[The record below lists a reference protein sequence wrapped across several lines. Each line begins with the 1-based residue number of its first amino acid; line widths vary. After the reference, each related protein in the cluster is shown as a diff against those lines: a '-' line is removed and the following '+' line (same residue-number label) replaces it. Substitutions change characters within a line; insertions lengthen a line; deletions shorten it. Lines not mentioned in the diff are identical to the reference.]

1 MYKYLTG
8 VGGFLQATIEFSLYL
23 LATMLSPY
31 QIVPLAAL
39 LPTVVL
45 ASIGPV
51 ADLHIVNKNISPD
64 GFSRESVVI
73 FCVV

>member
-1 MYKYLTG
+1 
-8 VGGFLQATIEFSLYL
+8 
-23 LATMLSPY
+23 MLSLY

-39 LPTVVL
+39 LPTVAL

-64 GFSRESVVI
+64 GFSRESVVAL
-73 FCVV
+73 CLV